1 MIRSM
6 LKEIALPY
14 SFWGKAFVNAYYIL
28 SLQRYSIKLKRY
40 REECSLHSKQVV
52 HFKEDK

>member
-14 SFWGKAFVNAYYIL
+14 SFWGETFVNAYYIL
-28 SLQRYSIKLKRY
+28 FLQGYPIKLKRY
-40 REECSLHSKQVV
+40 REECSLLSKQVV
-52 HFKEDK
+52 SCKEDK